1 MMGER
6 MKQVLYV
13 EDSATSQLLMRK
25 YLAGICDLTITP
37 SLRMAVSL
45 LAERQFDLLISDF
58 LFPEGDALDLIQQA
72 RKTEALKAM
81 PVIVISS
88 SMDGALLSR
97 VLKAGANEG
106 LSKPLNTAEFRMV
119 VTRMLSDPYVR
130 SMEKTICSVT
140 CFQWVTRGVVSQ
152 YCPEL
157 NLTLTGATKEE
168 VTKQMQAALQLRLAQ
183 GAELGFTNHES
194 LVTHVVQGG

>member
-1 MMGER
+1 

-25 YLAGICDLTITP
+25 YLAGICELTITP

-45 LAERQFDLLISDF
+45 LAERHFDLLISDF

-106 LSKPLNTAEFRMV
+106 LSKPLNTTEFRNV
-119 VTRMLSDPYVR
+119 VIRMLNDPYVR
-130 SMEKTICSVT
+130 SMERAICSVT
-140 CFQWVTRGVVSQ
+140 CFQWVSRGTVFQ

-157 NLTLTGATKEE
+157 ALTLSGVTKEE
-168 VTKQMQAALQLRLAQ
+168 VTKQMQSALQMRLAQ
-183 GAELGFTNHES
+183 GSELGFTNHES
-194 LVTHVVQGG
+194 LVTHVVQGS

>member
-1 MMGER
+1 

-25 YLAGICDLTITP
+25 YLAGICELTITP

-45 LAERQFDLLISDF
+45 LTERKFDLLISDF
-58 LFPEGDALDLIQQA
+58 LFPEGDALDLIQTA
-72 RKTEALKAM
+72 RRSEALKGM
-81 PVIVISS
+81 PVVVISS

-106 LSKPLNTAEFRMV
+106 LSKPLNTAEFRLV

-130 SMEKTICSVT
+130 SIDRAICSVT
-140 CFQWVTRGVVSQ
+140 CFQWAIRGMVYQ
-152 YCPEL
+152 FCPEL
-157 NLTLTGATKEE
+157 DLKVSATSKEE
-168 VTKQMQAALQLRLAQ
+168 VTKLMQTALHDRLAQ
-183 GAELGFTNHES
+183 GAELGYTNHES
-194 LVTHVVQGG
+194 LVTHVIQGK

>member
-1 MMGER
+1 

-25 YLAGICDLTITP
+25 YLAGICELTITP
-37 SLRMAVSL
+37 SLRMAVTL
-45 LAERQFDLLISDF
+45 LADRRFDLLISDF
-58 LFPEGDALDLIQQA
+58 LFPEGDALDLIQSA

-106 LSKPLNTAEFRMV
+106 LSKPLNTAEFRNV
-119 VTRMLSDPYVR
+119 VVRMLNDPYVR
-130 SMEKTICSVT
+130 SMERAICSVT
-140 CFQWVTRGVVSQ
+140 CFQWMARGDVFQ

-157 NLTLTGATKEE
+157 NLTLSGATKEE
-168 VTKQMQAALQLRLAQ
+168 VTKQMQSAIQLRLSQ

>member
-1 MMGER
+1 

-25 YLAGICDLTITP
+25 YVAGMCELTITP
-37 SLRMAVSL
+37 SLRMAMSL
-45 LAERQFDLLISDF
+45 LGERKFDLLISDF
-58 LFPEGDALDLIQQA
+58 LFPEGDALDLIQYS
-72 RKTEALKAM
+72 RKSEATKDM
-81 PVIVISS
+81 PVVVISG

-106 LSKPLNTAEFRMV
+106 LSKPLATDEFRAV

-130 SMEKTICSVT
+130 SMERSICSVT
-140 CFQWVTRGVVSQ
+140 CFQWAVRGSISQ

-157 NLTLTGATKEE
+157 NLLITGASKDE
-168 VTKQMQAALQLRLAQ
+168 VSKRMLAALQERLAH
-183 GAELGFTNHES
+183 GADVGYTNHEVV
-194 LVTHVVQGG
+194 VTHVVQG